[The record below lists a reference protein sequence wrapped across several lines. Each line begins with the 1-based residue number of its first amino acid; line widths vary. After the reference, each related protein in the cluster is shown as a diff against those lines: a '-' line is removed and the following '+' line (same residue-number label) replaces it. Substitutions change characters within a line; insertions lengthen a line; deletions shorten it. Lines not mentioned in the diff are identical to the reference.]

1 MSYRER
7 DMDQKTEVAGRVD
20 NGEDLLT
27 AARAAELNESP
38 REEWRAIRAG
48 KLPEERYVAE
58 QTARALEQE
67 KRIRD
72 LEAENEQLQSRVHV
86 DSLVSSVSNHGHFLK
101 LLDTEVESVAK
112 TAEPS
117 SVLITL
123 DLDRFKATNE
133 SLGHAVADR
142 LLIDTGQI
150 IVDSIRPGDSPGRT
164 GGDEFSIIL
173 RRIQPDTAISVAQRI
188 RDAVI
193 SEISKEF
200 QGFSQSV
207 SIGVCAIPKG
217 LTVEQVRSVADAAL
231 YTVKDNGRNQIAVGR
246 INPNTGSI
254 ETTVIEPSKATSA
267 HT

>member
-1 MSYRER
+1 
-7 DMDQKTEVAGRVD
+7 MDQKSEMAGQIGNV
-20 NGEDLLT
+20 EDPLT
-27 AARAAELNESP
+27 TARAAELNGSH
-38 REEWRAIRAG
+38 REEWRAIREG

-67 KRIRD
+67 DRIRV
-72 LEAENEQLQSRVHV
+72 LEEANERLKSRVTV
-86 DSLVSSVSNHGHFLK
+86 DPLVSSVSNHGYFLE
-101 LLDTEVESVAK
+101 LLDNEVESVAK
-112 TAEPS
+112 TAES
-117 SVLITL
+117 SSALITL

-142 LLIDTGQI
+142 LLIDTGQV
-150 IVDSIRPGDSPGRT
+150 IVGSIRPGDSPGRT

-173 RRIQPDTAISVAQRI
+173 RRIQPDNAISVAQRV

-193 SEISKEF
+193 SQISKEF
-200 QGFSQSV
+200 PGFSQSV

-217 LTVEQVRSVADAAL
+217 LTAEQVRSVADAAL
-231 YTVKDNGRNQIAVGR
+231 YTVKNNGRNQVAVGR

-254 ETTVIEPSKATSA
+254 ETTVIEPSKATLA